1 VSVTVMIDL
10 GDDWA
15 IAENGPPAR
24 RRPPARAPLVALLLV
39 AVLLLAGGSAAPRPA
54 FVELTAIPSQVTTV
68 TDVGDG
74 AIFVGLQALG
84 QRTVARYPLRGGDA
98 AWRTTVANPPES
110 VLYLDGPRVVMVE
123 SYDNE
128 QNQIRFTVL
137 DAGTGERLWS
147 STGSLAAQRLWGGQ
161 AGAVLV
167 SQDED
172 GGAGVLRYTDMRT
185 GRTVWSRPFPALTQ
199 LVPAD
204 SAGLVLAAAD
214 GTVTLLAWDT
224 GATVGSVRVDPLVTG
239 TDGYDREHNVIL
251 TAVGDQLL
259 IMRQMGLLQATISS
273 YALPGLSRRWSQTGQ
288 MSGYPSDCGQVLCL
302 QAFDGDL
309 VALDP
314 STGAIRWRGV
324 GWQGAWSLGGGRLIA
339 SRQGVNARYGIL
351 AAQSG
356 RLLRDLGDWAPLTG
370 LGTAL
375 LMTRP
380 DPGNYRY
387 TWLGVVD
394 ADRAVVRPLVRLEGL
409 GTQGCGTYHDVDDI
423 LVCRTLDG
431 RLRVWR
437 YQQ

>member
-1 VSVTVMIDL
+1 MSVTVMIDL

-15 IAENGPPAR
+15 IAEDGPPTR
-24 RRPPARAPLVALLLV
+24 RRPAARGPLVALLLV

-98 AWRTTVANPPES
+98 AWHTTVANPPEG

-128 QNQIRFTVL
+128 QNQVRFTVL
-137 DAGTGERLWS
+137 DAGTGQRLWS
-147 STGSLAAQRLWGGQ
+147 STGNLAAQRLWGGQ

-167 SQDED
+167 SQDQD

-204 SAGLVLAAAD
+204 SAGLVLATAD
-214 GTVTLLAWDT
+214 GTVTLIAWDT
-224 GATVGSVRVDPLVTG
+224 GATVGSMRVDPLVVG

-273 YALPGLSRRWSQTGQ
+273 YALPGLTPRWSQTGR
-288 MSGYPSDCGQVLCL
+288 MSGYPGLCAPL
-302 QAFDGDL
+302 LCVQAYDGDL

-314 STGAIRWRGV
+314 STGETRWRGV
-324 GWQGAWSLGGGRLIA
+324 GWQSAWGLGGGRLIA
-339 SRQGVNARYGIL
+339 SRQGVSARYGIL
-351 AAQSG
+351 EAQSG
-356 RLLRDLGDWAPLTG
+356 RLLRDLGDWTPMPG
-370 LGTAL
+370 PGTSQL
-375 LMTRP
+375 VSKP
-380 DPGNYRY
+380 DAGNYRY

-394 ADRAVVRPLVRLEGL
+394 VDRAVVRPLVRLEGL
-409 GTQGCGTYHDVDDI
+409 GTQGCDAYHDI